1 MIFRTIALAGA
12 DERQRANADGS
23 SGTQAGRL
31 GNFPFWRGNEHFLET
46 MDGIYRA
53 AGQAGGLPPP
63 RGAHSLRLLPST
75 PPRRLVLWFLHGPD
89 SGASVDGAGVKR
101 ATRDR

>member
-31 GNFPFWRGNEHFLET
+31 GNFPFWRGSEHFAET
-46 MDGIYRA
+46 MDRIYRA
-53 AGQAGGLPPP
+53 AADAGLQ
-63 RGAHSLRLLPST
+63 
-75 PPRRLVLWFLHGPD
+75 VFLAEHG
-89 SGASVDGAGVKR
+89 SGIARSS
-101 ATRDR
+101 

>member
-63 RGAHSLRLLPST
+63 AERILFGCFLRRHPA
-75 PPRRLVLWFLHGPD
+75 V
-89 SGASVDGAGVKR
+89 
-101 ATRDR
+101 